1 MQVKNWPFFFYRYTK
16 NLLYQH
22 FWTWSVVIL
31 YLMSIDDRWF
41 SRNVYFCSPSTHSHS
56 TIALELFVLFR
67 FRLTLGYFGL
77 LYFIFLVVY
86 CLLFI
91 ILLWKHKNCM
101 DESTNRSRNCTLLL
115 VLSVRFVYI
124 RLAKN
129 KPQININIA
138 VDTQKCVKSF
148 N

>member
-1 MQVKNWPFFFYRYTK
+1 
-16 NLLYQH
+16 
-22 FWTWSVVIL
+22 
-31 YLMSIDDRWF
+31 
-41 SRNVYFCSPSTHSHS
+41 
-56 TIALELFVLFR
+56 
-67 FRLTLGYFGL
+67 
-77 LYFIFLVVY
+77 
-86 CLLFI
+86 
-91 ILLWKHKNCM
+91 M